1 MGPNALL
8 GIIFGV
14 LALTLPRHR
23 AFGAVLAAGTCT
35 TYGDALDLGGLS
47 FYSIR
52 IVIVFTLIRVIAR
65 SELNGVRFHAFDAL
79 LAAWLI
85 AACLLYVALDGSYV
99 NFTERLGY
107 LGDVGGLYVIVRA
120 LVRNADDL
128 ADTIVILAL
137 LLIPLAVLM
146 GFERVTGRNLFSVLG
161 GVDEW
166 SQVRN
171 GTVRCQG
178 PFTHS
183 ILAGTFGA
191 AAFPLM
197 VGLSAFRPRSRAL
210 AVLAALSAAF
220 IVFASGS
227 SGPFSALVVSS
238 IGLGMWWIRTQM
250 RVVRW
255 AMLGGVIM
263 FAMVMK
269 APVWF
274 LIDRL
279 SDLIGGDGWYRSKL
293 IDSAVKHF
301 SEWWLIGTGYTAHWM
316 ETGIPS
322 SPYSADIVNEF
333 VNQGIRG
340 GLLCLVLFIAVL
352 SRSFAAMGTAAKATS
367 TPLGQRYFFWTV
379 GCSLAAHVA
388 SFFSVT
394 YFDQTISAYYLV
406 IGSTVM
412 AATVQNS
419 QRSGD
424 AGSEVDGL
432 APPYP
437 RWRRGKPPTAGMPA
451 ER

>member
-8 GIIFGV
+8 GIVFGV
-14 LALTLPRHR
+14 LALVLPRR
-23 AFGAVLAAGTCT
+23 CAFGAVLAAGTCT

-52 IVIVFTLIRVIAR
+52 IVIVFTLVRVIAR
-65 SELNGVRFHAFDAL
+65 SELTGVRFQAFDAL
-79 LAAWLI
+79 FAAWLI
-85 AACLLYVALDGSYV
+85 VTCLLYVTLDGSYV

-161 GVDEW
+161 GVPEW

-178 PFTHS
+178 PFNHS

-191 AAFPLM
+191 AAFPLT
-197 VGLSAFRPRSRAL
+197 VGLSIFRPRGRAL
-210 AVLAALSAAF
+210 AVVAALSAAF

-238 IGLGMWWIRTQM
+238 IGLGMWWIRMQM

-263 FAMVMK
+263 FAIVMK

-293 IDSAVKHF
+293 IDSAVNHF
-301 SEWWLIGTGYTAHWM
+301 SEWWLIGTGYTVHWM

-322 SPYSADIVNEF
+322 NPYSADIVNEF

-340 GLLCLVLFIAVL
+340 GLLCLVLFIAIL
-352 SRSFAAMGTAAKATS
+352 SRSFAAMGTAARATS

-412 AATVQNS
+412 AATMGNS

-432 APPYP
+432 APQYP
-437 RWRRGKPPTAGMPA
+437 RWRKRQPPTAGMPV
-451 ER
+451 EH

>member
-1 MGPNALL
+1 MGPNTLL
-8 GIIFGV
+8 GIILGV
-14 LALTLPRHR
+14 LALALPRHR

-52 IVIVFTLIRVIAR
+52 IVIVLTTVRVIAR
-65 SELNGVRFHAFDAL
+65 GELNGVRFHAFDAL
-79 LAAWLI
+79 FAAWLI
-85 AACLLYVALDGSYV
+85 VTCLLYVTLDGSYV
-99 NFTERLGY
+99 NFSERLGY
-107 LGDVGGLYVIVRA
+107 MGDVGGLYIIVRA

-128 ADTIVILAL
+128 AETVVMLAL

-146 GFERVTGRNLFSVLG
+146 GFERVIGRNLFSVLG
-161 GVDEW
+161 GVPEL
-166 SQVRN
+166 SHVRN
-171 GTVRCQG
+171 GMVRCQG
-178 PFTHS
+178 PFNHP

-191 AAFPLM
+191 ASFPLM
-197 VGLSAFRPRSRAL
+197 VGLSVFRPRSRAL
-210 AVLAALSAAF
+210 AVVAALSAAF
-220 IVFASGS
+220 VVYTSGS
-227 SGPFSALVVSS
+227 SGPVSALIVSS

-255 AMLGGVIM
+255 VILGGVIM
-263 FAMVMK
+263 FAMVMN

-274 LIDRL
+274 LISRL
-279 SDLIGGDGWYRSKL
+279 SDLTGGDGWYRSKL
-293 IDSAVKHF
+293 IDSAVYHF

-322 SPYSADIVNEF
+322 NPYSADIVNEF

-340 GLLCLVLFIAVL
+340 GLLGLVLFVAIL
-352 SRSFAAMGTAAKATS
+352 SRSFAAMGTSAKATT
-367 TPLGQRYFFWTV
+367 TPLSQRYFFWTV

-412 AATVQNS
+412 AATVHNS
-419 QRSGD
+419 RGR
-424 AGSEVDGL
+424 ETPVRRPIGL
-432 APPYP
+432 APPYLG
-437 RWRRGKPPTAGMPA
+437 RRRGEPPTAGMPV

>member
-1 MGPNALL
+1 MGPNTLL
-8 GIIFGV
+8 GIVFGV
-14 LALTLPRHR
+14 LVLALPRR
-23 AFGAVLAAGTCT
+23 FAFGAILATATYT

-52 IVIVFTLIRVIAR
+52 IVIVLALVRVIAR
-65 SELNGVRFHAFDAL
+65 GDLNGVRFKAFDAL
-79 LAAWLI
+79 FAAWLI
-85 AACLLYVALDGSYV
+85 ASCLLYVTLDGRYV
-99 NFTERLGY
+99 NSSERLGY

-128 ADTIVILAL
+128 AETLVILAL

-146 GFERVTGRNLFSVLG
+146 GFERVTGRNLFSALG
-161 GVDEW
+161 GVPEW

-171 GTVRCQG
+171 GKVRCQG
-178 PFTHS
+178 PFNHS
-183 ILAGTFGA
+183 ILAGTFAA

-197 VGLSAFRPRSRAL
+197 VGLSVFRPSSRVL
-210 AVLAALSAAF
+210 AVVAALSAAF
-220 IVFASGS
+220 IVFTSGS
-227 SGPFSALVVSS
+227 SGPFSALLVSI
-238 IGLGMWWIRTQM
+238 IGLGMWSIRTQM

-255 AMLGGVIM
+255 AMLAALIM
-263 FAMVMK
+263 LAIVMK

-279 SDLIGGDGWYRSKL
+279 SDLTGGDGWYRSKL
-293 IDSAVKHF
+293 IDSAVNHF

-340 GLLCLVLFIAVL
+340 GLLCLVLFVAIL
-352 SRSFAAMGTAAKATS
+352 SRSFAAMGIAAQATS
-367 TPLGQRYFFWTV
+367 TPLPQRYFFWTV

-412 AATVQNS
+412 AATAGDS
-419 QRSGD
+419 RSRETPVRRPTGR
-424 AGSEVDGL
+424 

-437 RWRRGKPPTAGMPA
+437 GRQRGAPPTAGMPVK
-451 ER
+451 R